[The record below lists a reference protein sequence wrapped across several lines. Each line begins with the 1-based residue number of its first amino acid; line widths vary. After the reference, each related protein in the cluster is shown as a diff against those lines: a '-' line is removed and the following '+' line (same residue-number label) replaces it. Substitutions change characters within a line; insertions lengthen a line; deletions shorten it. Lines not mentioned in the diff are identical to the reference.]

1 MTTAMPESPAS
12 LSPLVDGL
20 SGDLVL
26 ECVMAQAIGEIFLL
40 WKQRQKK
47 YGSSNIAAFGET
59 GCLVR
64 GYDKMARLR
73 QALIN
78 KKGLDADDESI
89 EDSWKDLVNYSIM
102 GLVCR
107 RGLWPGVE
115 QKS

>member
-1 MTTAMPESPAS
+1 
-12 LSPLVDGL
+12 
-20 SGDLVL
+20 
-26 ECVMAQAIGEIFLL
+26 MAQVIEEIFLL

-47 YGSSNIAAFGET
+47 YGPSNIAAFGET

-78 KKGLDADDESI
+78 KKGLDVDDESV
-89 EDSWKDLVNYSIM
+89 EDSWKDLANYALM

-107 RGLWPGVE
+107 RGFWPGVE
-115 QKS
+115 QRS